1 MGVVF
6 STPAAGWWALVP
18 LGLMLIAAAV
28 VDVWKGK
35 IPNTLTYPAI
45 VIGLVGH
52 TLLGG
57 VMGDDRALGLVGSLA
72 GLATGFVPMLLVWK
86 AGGIGGGDVK
96 MMAAIGALGGW
107 RFTLAAL
114 LYGLLVAVVM
124 AMVVMIR
131 KGIVKRTLGRVFR
144 FLAMAFSPARPVD
157 PSSADSPTVPF
168 GLAMCIGAA
177 LAVVELVFHGPV
189 AGKFLLGI

>member
-1 MGVVF
+1 MIGVL
-6 STPAAGWWALVP
+6 SSSAAGWWALVP
-18 LGLMLIAAAV
+18 LGLMLTAAAV
-28 VDVWKGK
+28 TDVWKGK

-57 VMGDDRALGLVGSLA
+57 MLGDGLSLGLVGSLA
-72 GLATGFVPMLLVWK
+72 GLATGFVPLLLVWM

-96 MMAAIGALGGW
+96 LMAAVGALGGW

-124 AMVVMIR
+124 AMVVMVR
-131 KGIVKRTLGRVFR
+131 KGIVKRTFGRVFR
-144 FLAMAFSPARPVD
+144 FLALAFLPGRPVD

-177 LAVVELVFHGPV
+177 LAVIEILFRGPLT
-189 AGKFLLGI
+189 GKFLLGI